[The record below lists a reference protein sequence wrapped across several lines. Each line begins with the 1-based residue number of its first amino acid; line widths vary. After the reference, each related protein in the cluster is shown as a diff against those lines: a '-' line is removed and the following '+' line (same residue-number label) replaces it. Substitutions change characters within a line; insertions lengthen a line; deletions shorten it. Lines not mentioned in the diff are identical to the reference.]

1 MIWFF
6 GRGNETTQ
14 VETRYDNATREYV
27 LEISKGGGAATI
39 ERFEDLAAFES
50 RVRAV
55 EEHLRGEAWVQ
66 IGGPDI
72 VPGGWRG
79 PLSH

>member
-14 VETRYDNATREYV
+14 VETRFESASGEYV
-27 LEISKGGGAATI
+27 LEITRGRGPTTI
-39 ERFEDLAAFES
+39 ERFQELAEFES
-50 RVRAV
+50 RVRVV
-55 EEHLRGEAWVQ
+55 EEELRSEAWVQ

-72 VPGGWRG
+72 VPDGWRG